1 MVPEVGNILEGRVT
15 AITKFGAF
23 VELPGKRSGLVHIS
37 EVSDAFVRDVNDFL
51 KVHDTV
57 RVKVISVDEKGKIAL
72 SIKQATP
79 ESEREVPVSKGGKIR
94 ENLAEKSEKT
104 EERPAMREN
113 VSTKLLPASFEDKL
127 SRFLKDSDA
136 RLLDLKRNTE
146 SKRGGRG
153 VR

>member
-79 ESEREVPVSKGGKIR
+79 ESAREVPASKGGKIR

-104 EERPAMREN
+104 EERPAVREN
-113 VSTKLLPASFEDKL
+113 VSTKPLPASFEDKL